1 MAATFYLTQH
11 DVAVVMNATLK
22 NADGTAI
29 DLTGATVT
37 FHCGAEGNPDS
48 AIVKAAASIVGSP
61 VNGRVSYTWT
71 AADTA
76 EAGTYDAEFQL
87 SYAAGTVIR
96 TVPSRAGAFKVVIRP
111 EVA

>member
-22 NADGTAI
+22 NADDTAI

-37 FHCGAEGNPDS
+37 FHCGAEGDPDS

-87 SYAAGTVIR
+87 SWGTVIR
-96 TVPSRAGAFKVVIRP
+96 TVPSRSGAFKVVIRP